1 MFFTANARAVKGLI
15 IGIFL
20 AYFAQFSG
28 CMTIIT
34 YAVLILKKSGTSLNP
49 YTSSIALAANLIIG
63 NLCTAQ
69 CADKLGRKTF
79 MIISLLGSAAGLIT
93 LSGYMYMCQIGF
105 ELQAYSWIP
114 VASLAWLVFIS
125 SAGIIPLSHVCR
137 VENLPTKVS
146 TCQITMLLFA
156 THFTQTT
163 FKL

>member
-34 YAVLILKKSGTSLNP
+34 YAVLILKKSGTTLNP
-49 YTSSIALAANLIIG
+49 YISSIALAANLIIG

-93 LSGYMYMCQIGF
+93 LSGYLYMCQIGF

-156 THFTQTT
+156 TNFTQIT